1 MTHTG
6 KNYTPATFRALLRQ
20 AWPPAALVGAVLVN
34 VLWIGVLGYALIR
47 LL

>member
-1 MTHTG
+1 ML
-6 KNYTPATFRALLRQ
+6 ALLQRV
-20 AWPPAALVGAVLVN
+20 WPFAGLTIALLVN